1 MDYILDIIIPKKEIG
16 VVKLSE
22 KLVTWGDSVYSR
34 TPPQYIT
41 DSGIVFEQI
50 EDTEYYSKL
59 LGEKLT
65 KDTIVLNLKSHL
77 LFELEYAINN
87 DKNTLEKNE
96 LLSFL
101 SELFNLSEFYILL
114 VREDEKVKERYRITF
129 KEEIRVRLAD
139 SLKWSE
145 PKDVLLFKKN
155 AGDKYD

>member
-1 MDYILDIIIPKKEIG
+1 MDYILDIIILKKEIG
-16 VVKLSE
+16 VVKLNE

-87 DKNTLEKNE
+87 DKKTLEKNE

-101 SELFNLSEFYILL
+101 SELLNLSEFYILL
-114 VREDEKVKERYRITF
+114 VREDEKVKERYRITS
-129 KEEIRVRLAD
+129 KEEIRVRLTD

-155 AGDKYD
+155 TGGQI